1 MSEVVM
7 NRIIELILSFW
18 LLVSW
23 RLGRCF
29 VRIVGNF
36 EVVLH
41 YTISKL
47 RDSAEAYRLL
57 ALPLS
62 SPLAAT
68 VKSLRLGS
76 AWSKAAERVDQRQK
90 IAYRNK
96 SKLADRSQRRPE

>member
-1 MSEVVM
+1 MI
-7 NRIIELILSFW
+7 NHIAELNLSFW

-29 VRIVGNF
+29 VRLAGDF

-62 SPLAAT
+62 PPLTAT
-68 VKSLRLGS
+68 VESLLPGS
-76 AWSKAAERVDQRQK
+76 V
-90 IAYRNK
+90 
-96 SKLADRSQRRPE
+96 